1 MELEKVEYA
10 VAIRPKDYALV
21 AFLNGGELP
30 DFDNDKEYFAFEI
43 KDGEIINK
51 QIVTKENLMDW
62 TCISLNA
69 TTPGPVRF
77 NRIWR

>member
-1 MELEKVEYA
+1 MDPEKVEYA
-10 VAIRPKDYALV
+10 VTIQPKDYALI

-30 DFDNDKEYFAFEI
+30 EFDNDGAYFAFEI

-51 QIVTKENLMDW
+51 QIATKDNLMDW
-62 TCISLNA
+62 LWISFKA
-69 TTPGPVRF
+69 TVPGPVQF